1 MPNRNDTAGRMLYLV
16 QHGEAKA
23 EGEDPARPLTD
34 SGQRVVERM
43 AAWVSTAGID
53 VEQIRHS
60 GKRRAEE
67 TAEIFARH
75 LTVPRGVIKVEG
87 LAPNDPVQ
95 PIAEALAREKNPIMF
110 VGHLPFL
117 SRLTSLLVLGDPE
130 RPIVRFTMGRVVG
143 LSFQEG
149 SWLLRC
155 AIPPD
160 SGQM

>member
-1 MPNRNDTAGRMLYLV
+1 MLYLV

-23 EGEDPARPLTD
+23 ESEDPARPLTD
-34 SGQRVVERM
+34 SGQRFVERI
-43 AAWVSTAGID
+43 AAWASTVGIE

-75 LTVPRGVIKVEG
+75 LTVPGGVIKVEG
-87 LAPNDPVQ
+87 LDPNDPVH
-95 PIAEALAREKNPIMF
+95 PIAEALAREKSPIML

-117 SRLTSLLVLGDPE
+117 SRLTRQLVIGDPE
-130 RPIVRFTMGRVVG
+130 RPIVQFSMGGVVG

-160 SGQM
+160 YGKRK